1 MNVQILHTGYFKLD
15 GGAMF
20 GVVPRTMWST
30 HNPPDQ
36 NNLCTWALRCLLVQD
51 GDRVIV
57 IDCGMGR
64 KQDDRFRNRYGV
76 SEEVDIAQAVQNA
89 GVSPAAVTD
98 VILTHLH
105 FDHCGGATRRGE
117 DGQTMEVTFPNAT
130 YWVGAKQLAWSYPRP
145 NAREK
150 ASFLRENIEPLLH
163 SGQLQEVPPGQN
175 AAGLPCLH
183 VDGHTDGM
191 LLPMVPFGG
200 RTLLYCADLL
210 PSTAHLPLPWVMAY
224 DVRPLQTLIEKEE
237 ILETALRENWLLFF
251 EHDPVNAVSSLVRDA
266 KGVIQALDPRSD
278 LSI

>member
-105 FDHCGGATRRGE
+105 FDHCGG
-117 DGQTMEVTFPNAT
+117 
-130 YWVGAKQLAWSYPRP
+130 
-145 NAREK
+145 
-150 ASFLRENIEPLLH
+150 
-163 SGQLQEVPPGQN
+163 
-175 AAGLPCLH
+175 
-183 VDGHTDGM
+183 
-191 LLPMVPFGG
+191 
-200 RTLLYCADLL
+200 
-210 PSTAHLPLPWVMAY
+210 
-224 DVRPLQTLIEKEE
+224 
-237 ILETALRENWLLFF
+237 
-251 EHDPVNAVSSLVRDA
+251 
-266 KGVIQALDPRSD
+266 
-278 LSI
+278 